1 MNRRAPATRPL
12 RADAERNRKLIID
25 TAYETFAD
33 EGIDVSLAEIARR
46 AEVGFAT
53 VQRRFP
59 TKDALVTEV
68 VRAQLTHIGDDT
80 AASSAPDA
88 WLAFTSPIRVCCEHQ
103 VNEPGLAGPLAQL
116 LSAASEPSVR
126 EPIVDAL
133 APLVAR
139 AIADGAVRED
149 VTIEDVL
156 LILKG
161 NAGVI
166 ANSPGRE
173 AETSQR
179 FVELALRGL
188 RSESPRGEV
197 GKAS

>member
-1 MNRRAPATRPL
+1 MNQAEPTTRPL
-12 RADAERNRKLIID
+12 RADAERNRRLIID
-25 TAYETFAD
+25 TAYETFGD

-46 AEVGFAT
+46 AGVGFAT

-68 VRAQLTHIGDDT
+68 VRSQLAHIGDDT

-88 WLAFTSPIRVCCEHQ
+88 WTAFITPIRDCCEHQ
-103 VNEPGLAGPLAQL
+103 VKEPGLAGPLAQL
-116 LSAASEPSVR
+116 LSATSKPSVR
-126 EPIVDAL
+126 EPIIDAL
-133 APLVAR
+133 EPLAAR
-139 AIADGAVRED
+139 AIADGVVRED

-166 ANSPGRE
+166 TNSPGRE
-173 AETSQR
+173 AEASQR

-188 RSESPRGEV
+188 TVESPLGETT
-197 GKAS
+197 KSN

>member
-1 MNRRAPATRPL
+1 MNRREPAERPL
-12 RADAERNRKLIID
+12 RADAERNRKLIIN
-25 TAYETFAD
+25 TAYQTFAD

-46 AEVGFAT
+46 AGVGFAT

-68 VRAQLTHIGDDT
+68 VRAQLTHIDDDT

-88 WLAFTSPIRVCCEHQ
+88 WLALTSPIQVCCEHQ

-116 LSAASEPSVR
+116 LSAASKPSVR
-126 EPIVDAL
+126 EPIIDAL

-139 AIADGAVRED
+139 AIDDGAVRED

-173 AETSQR
+173 AEASQR

-188 RSESPRGEV
+188 CSESPRGDV